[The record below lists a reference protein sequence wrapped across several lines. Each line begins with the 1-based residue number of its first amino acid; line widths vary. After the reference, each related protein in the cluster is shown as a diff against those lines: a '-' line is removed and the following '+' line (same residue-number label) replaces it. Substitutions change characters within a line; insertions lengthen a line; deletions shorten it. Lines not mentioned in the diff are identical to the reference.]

1 MSTNA
6 EWATK
11 AWAVLVMI
19 AGQRGTIQYG
29 QLGKRGDQSLHS
41 QEGGLDDRFAHSL
54 SDVRIRPLFL
64 PLCHWNRPAATCG
77 T

>member
-11 AWAVLVMI
+11 ASAVLVMI

-29 QLGKRGDQSLHS
+29 QLGKRATNRSIGEHKALWYA
-41 QEGGLDDRFAHSL
+41 GLAH
-54 SDVRIRPLFL
+54 
-64 PLCHWNRPAATCG
+64 
-77 T
+77 